1 VRRTI
6 TLIHATKGLRLVGP
20 LPPEVQSYVVYTA
33 APMTSAASP
42 QVASAFI
49 GYLASPT
56 AKAAFAATGV
66 E

>member
-1 VRRTI
+1 
-6 TLIHATKGLRLVGP
+6 
-20 LPPEVQSYVVYTA
+20 LPPEVQSYIVYTA